1 MNHLMSI
8 LLCLAGFAAL
18 ACAMERQQQDIFG
31 RILSRPITQKLRM
44 VGACAL
50 LAALGVILAGQGWG
64 LGLVIYSGHTS
75 LAAGVVYCVLIRC
88 YAR

>member
-1 MNHLMSI
+1 MIHLVSI
-8 LLCLAGFAAL
+8 LLCLAGFTAL

-31 RILSRPITQKLRM
+31 HALPGPITKRLRM
-44 VGACAL
+44 AGTCAL
-50 LAALGVILAGQGWG
+50 LAALAVVLAGQGWG

-75 LAAGVVYCVLIRC
+75 FAAGAVYCILIRC